1 MRKTSSVAKFY
12 RQNLYE
18 DAGFANSTWNP
29 AAVSGLSSR
38 QCGYSGL
45 PFTES
50 QSCLWNK
57 LGFLPLAFR
66 IFIPHNRSFI

>member
-1 MRKTSSVAKFY
+1 MRKTLSVAKLY

-29 AAVSGLSSR
+29 AAVSGLSSH
-38 QCGYSGL
+38 QSGYSGL
-45 PFTES
+45 LFTES

-66 IFIPHNRSFI
+66 IFIPHNRGFI